1 MPEGLGFIF
10 ACVLTATVFL
20 PSQFVLVK
28 AYMVL
33 VFLFEFG
40 GLSWVRM
47 SLRFLRSWLR
57 AMFRLL
63 GIRVS

>member
-1 MPEGLGFIF
+1 
-10 ACVLTATVFL
+10 
-20 PSQFVLVK
+20 
-28 AYMVL
+28 MVL